1 VVELHDEVEGVA
13 AFLAAETVEKP
24 LAGTYLEGRGL
35 FIMKGAQALE
45 VAAAR
50 VLELQ
55 VFRDDGIDRDRVPD
69 CLHVFVSDPTC
80 HARILRPGHDNL
92 YDDLY
97 GDVYDGLYDS
107 FATKT

>member
-1 VVELHDEVEGVA
+1 VVDLHHERDGVA
-13 AFLAAETVEKP
+13 ALLAAEAVEET
-24 LAGTYLEGRGL
+24 LAGADLEGRRL
-35 FIMKGAQALE
+35 LVVEGAQALE